1 MNSWNGLRAHGLTYQ
16 DVVNMSKASKL
27 KAARQ
32 D

>member
-1 MNSWNGLRAHGLTYQ
+1 MEWAAARGLTYQ
-16 DVVNMSKASKL
+16 DVVNVSKASRL